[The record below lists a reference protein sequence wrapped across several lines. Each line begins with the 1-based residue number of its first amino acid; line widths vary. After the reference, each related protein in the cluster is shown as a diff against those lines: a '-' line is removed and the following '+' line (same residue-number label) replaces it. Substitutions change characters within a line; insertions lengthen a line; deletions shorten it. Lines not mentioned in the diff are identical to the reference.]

1 MTRFITEILGCAAKR
16 KLRPDH
22 ANGEPDL
29 RVARGCGLVDRLR
42 SSIVQVA
49 GRSTNA
55 AFRVTWRRAR
65 APLTRATGA
74 DFVSFETMVS
84 LVQKLF

>member
-1 MTRFITEILGCAAKR
+1 
-16 KLRPDH
+16 
-22 ANGEPDL
+22 
-29 RVARGCGLVDRLR
+29 LR